1 MNALQSK
8 VKEVGQSL
16 LPIVG
21 LVLLLIF
28 GLVPVDLPII
38 IRFLLGAAL
47 LFLGLS
53 IFLWG
58 IDQSMNPIGH
68 HMAGEVAT
76 SKRLSKAVLIAF
88 LMGFLVTVAEPD
100 LLILGGEVEHASG
113 GQIGARYMVLMVSLG
128 VGILIALAALR
139 TLLSK
144 RYNVLMGVTYGI
156 IFILAVFVSEEF
168 LAIAFD
174 SSGAT
179 TGALTTP
186 FILALSVGLS
196 RMKGGQSAEEDSFGM
211 VGAMSAGP
219 ILAVCLM
226 SILSGTEHIQGVA
239 ETYVPDNDIFGPILR
254 SLPVTLQEALIALI
268 PLTLLFFFFERKSFR
283 LPGREIFGIV
293 RGLIYSLIGLTFFL
307 TGANAGFMDMGRLLG
322 MGIAENH
329 SWLLPLIGLIM
340 GLIVVLAEPAVHVLG
355 EQIEEVS
362 AGHIPLKLIRLTLSI
377 GVGIAI
383 CLSMVRI
390 MIPEVKLWYFL
401 LPGFA
406 IAVLLSFVSDPI
418 FVGIAYD
425 AGGVASGP
433 MAATFVLA
441 FAQGA
446 ADKIPTADV
455 MVDGFGV
462 IAMIAMAPVLSLM
475 ILGTVFQMKK
485 KKAEQ
490 LAQDLQETAA
500 PIYRLEPAEGTL
512 RDLIFVMVDRGHA
525 DDVVTLA
532 RSVGARGATILHGR
546 DARAKALSS
555 YSFNFETE
563 KEVILLLVNAEIS
576 DKVANFLLQH
586 QEQNRDSHIVSLFVT
601 PVDAAAGLTG
611 VGSLPKAID
620 ADTEEED
627 MMEDEPVDA
636 EAVDATAKEPEVIEA
651 EVAAEKPTPEPLEDL
666 PESDD

>member
-8 VKEVGQSL
+8 VREVGQSL
-16 LPIVG
+16 LPIVV

-28 GLVPVDLPII
+28 GLVPVELPII

-58 IDQSMNPIGH
+58 VDQSVDPIGH
-68 HMAGEVAT
+68 YMASEVAT
-76 SKRLSKAVLIAF
+76 SKRLSKAIFIAF

-100 LLILGGEVEHASG
+100 LLILGNEVEHASG

-128 VGILIALAALR
+128 VGVMIALAALR

-144 RYNVLMGVTYGI
+144 RYNVLMGAAYGV
-156 IFILAVFVSEEF
+156 ILLLALFVSEEF

-196 RMKGGQSAEEDSFGM
+196 RMKGGQTAEEDSFGM

-239 ETYVPDNDIFGPILR
+239 ETYVPSTEIFGPILR

-268 PLTLLFFFFERKSFR
+268 PLTVMFFFFERKSFR

-293 RGLIYSLIGLTFFL
+293 RGLIYSTIGLTLFL

-322 MGIAENH
+322 MGIADNH
-329 SWLLPLIGLIM
+329 SWLLPLIGLII

-390 MIPEVKLWYFL
+390 MVPEVKLWYFL

-406 IAVLLSFVSDPI
+406 IAVALSFISDPI

-446 ADKIPTADV
+446 ADIIPTADV

-462 IAMIAMAPVLSLM
+462 IAMIAMAPVLSIM

-485 KKAEQ
+485 KKAAE
-490 LAQDLQETAA
+490 LAQELQETEA
-500 PIYRLEPAEGTL
+500 PTYRLKPAEGTP
-512 RDLIFVMVDRGHA
+512 RDLIFVMVDRGYA
-525 DDVVTLA
+525 DQTVDLA

-563 KEVILLLVNAEIS
+563 KEVLLFLVNAEIT
-576 DKVANFLLQH
+576 DKVANTLLTE
-586 QEQNRDSHIVSLFVT
+586 QENNRDSHIVSLFVT

-611 VGSLPKAID
+611 IGSLPKEID
-620 ADTEEED
+620 ADAPDEHMPEELSE
-627 MMEDEPVDA
+627 
-636 EAVDATAKEPEVIEA
+636 EPEIVQESA
-651 EVAAEKPTPEPLEDL
+651 VARDDVNVTEDAAETPETSEAAEET
-666 PESDD
+666 PEA